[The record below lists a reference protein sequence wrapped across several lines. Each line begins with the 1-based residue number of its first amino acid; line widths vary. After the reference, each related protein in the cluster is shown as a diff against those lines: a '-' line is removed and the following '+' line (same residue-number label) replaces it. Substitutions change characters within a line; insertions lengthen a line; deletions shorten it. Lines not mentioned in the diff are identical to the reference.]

1 MHTRKRHQK
10 VIPAIALKVPIF
22 KLKTELVYLTG
33 FGDSLLARSSPE
45 T

>member
-1 MHTRKRHQK
+1 M
-10 VIPAIALKVPIF
+10 PALALKVPVL
-22 KLKTELVYLTG
+22 KLKTESVYLTG